1 MILFTAGNIKSH
13 LINSLRLKLEE
24 AGNRI
29 MFIKNSLARKALSM
43 RTTDANKKG
52 SQIYDL

>member
-29 MFIKNSLARKALSM
+29 MFIKNSLARKALAM
-43 RTTDANKKG
+43 RNTDANKKG